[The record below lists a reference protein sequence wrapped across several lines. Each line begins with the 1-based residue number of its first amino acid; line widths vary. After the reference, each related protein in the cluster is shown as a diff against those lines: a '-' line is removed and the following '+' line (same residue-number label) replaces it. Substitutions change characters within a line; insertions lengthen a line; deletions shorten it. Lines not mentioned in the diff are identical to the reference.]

1 MNSELLQ
8 GPDLTNTLLGV
19 LLKFRQEPVAVMG
32 DIEGMFHQVKIPATD
47 VDFLRFLWWPGGDTT
62 QALRE
67 FRMTVHLFGAVSSPS
82 CANFALKQTAEDNEG
97 KADSSALNTIRHN
110 FYVDDCVK
118 SVPDENQAISLVQNL
133 KKICATGGFKLTK
146 WTSNSRSALASLP
159 AKEKET
165 EVKNIDLEKD
175 KLPVERVLR
184 LGVMYAV
191 CLQAYLVWFGF
202 VVFFSPSCHFSQI
215 YP

>member
-1 MNSELLQ
+1 M
-8 GPDLTNTLLGV
+8 
-19 LLKFRQEPVAVMG
+19 
-32 DIEGMFHQVKIPATD
+32 
-47 VDFLRFLWWPGGDTT
+47 
-62 QALRE
+62 
-67 FRMTVHLFGAVSSPS
+67 
-82 CANFALKQTAEDNEG
+82 
-97 KADSSALNTIRHN
+97 
-110 FYVDDCVK
+110 DDCVK

-191 CLQAYLVWFGF
+191 CLQAYVVWFGF